1 MGKSR
6 AADTDRGAA
15 AVEFALV
22 VPLLVTLLF
31 GIISYG
37 YLLSF
42 RQSIS
47 QAAAEGARAAAVA
60 PAGSDREEIAFTAI
74 GSSLGATCAAD
85 ADPLTCTSDES
96 EDCCLAVTVVWDYAG
111 DSTKPKLMFDF
122 ALPDTLA
129 YTSTVQVNTV
139 GAP

>member
-1 MGKSR
+1 MGYR
-6 AADTDRGAA
+6 RPHGERGAA

-42 RQSIS
+42 RQSVS

-60 PAGSDREEIAFTAI
+60 PATSDREAIAFAAI
-74 GSSLGATCAAD
+74 ETTLDATCAAGD
-85 ADPLTCTSDES
+85 DSLSCLALMP
-96 EDCCLAVTVVWDYAG
+96 EDCDCMEVTVVWDYAG
-111 DSTKPKLMFDF
+111 DDSKPKLVFDF
-122 ALPDTLA
+122 VLPETLS
-129 YTSTVQVNTV
+129 YTSTVQVNQAD
-139 GAP
+139 AP